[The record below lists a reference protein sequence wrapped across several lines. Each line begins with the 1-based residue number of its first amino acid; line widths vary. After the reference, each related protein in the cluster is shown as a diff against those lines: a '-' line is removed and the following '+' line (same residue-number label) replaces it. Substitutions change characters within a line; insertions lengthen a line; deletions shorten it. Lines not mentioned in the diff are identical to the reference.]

1 MVAEICRY
9 KLSVAA
15 LADMLSKYLQ
25 RSVSEFRTLI
35 CENAPNCTTKTYHRA
50 ACVQSGDLEAGGGP
64 LERTAARICRQG
76 PARVTRTTRLSDLNI
91 QSLSRIDDRRIE
103 ALANGLPMWGGTQ
116 LALDN
121 IGYHFGITTHAVKG
135 EEGFMQDRLC
145 RMLEE

>member
-15 LADMLSKYLQ
+15 LAEMLWKYLQ
-25 RSVSEFRTLI
+25 RSVSEFRMLI

-50 ACVQSGDLEAGGGP
+50 ACAQSGGLEAGGGP

-76 PARVTRTTRLSDLNI
+76 PARVTRTTRLGDLNI
-91 QSLSRIDDRRIE
+91 QSLSRIDDSQRV
-103 ALANGLPMWGGTQ
+103 ANVGGGNQ